1 MGWLQFRGIHSVP
14 AQSPLCQLNLHQP
27 HSEGRWP
34 SLIWDKSTASGL
46 LRAVHTCFAFPKG
59 WGVTALCLCPH
70 LIALGSPRLLPSCL
84 QKFNRISHLRS
95 PCVLNP
101 VTTAGTGALNGEGG
115 GKKTINKPMQRTLNR
130 SRLQCDVRLNTALL
144 GIASE
149 PNSHGFWH
157 HPLVTVPACGFGA
170 MRVSLTALQQRKG
183 GKERL
188 NRSYQDRDEM
198 RSSDN
203 VIRNCLFII
212 KGCVTYDFII
222 FRAIASFVFFLMGD

>member
-1 MGWLQFRGIHSVP
+1 MP

-115 GKKTINKPMQRTLNR
+115 GKKNHKQTHAENIKPIPIAVRCQVKHRAAWNRVGAEFTRILASPIGDGTRLWFRSNAGLIDGASTAQRR
-130 SRLQCDVRLNTALL
+130 
-144 GIASE
+144 E
-149 PNSHGFWH
+149 
-157 HPLVTVPACGFGA
+157 
-170 MRVSLTALQQRKG
+170 
-183 GKERL
+183 GKVE
-188 NRSYQDRDEM
+188 
-198 RSSDN
+198 
-203 VIRNCLFII
+203 
-212 KGCVTYDFII
+212 
-222 FRAIASFVFFLMGD
+222 